1 MMKLVNKYFPELTLV
16 QIEKLI
22 SLYELFTIHNKNINL
37 VSKNSLDNFYVEHVL
52 HSLSISKINNF
63 NDKELVIDV
72 GSGGGF
78 PGIPLAII
86 YPNTQFILI
95 DSIAKKTI
103 MIEKFKDELSL
114 KNIKIINDRIEKLNI
129 SCDYIVSRAV
139 TNMNKFLSLIKKI
152 SFSNKNGYKL
162 FYLKGGDLKNELE
175 GINHKSIEI
184 SNFYDEEF
192 FNEKKIICID
202 RKTIFSHKSI

>member
-1 MMKLVNKYFPELTLV
+1 MIKLVNKYFPELTLV

-63 NDKELVIDV
+63 NDKEIVIDV

-103 MIEKFKDELSL
+103 MIEKFKDKLSL

-129 SCDYIVSRAV
+129 SCDFIVSRAV

-202 RKTIFSHKSI
+202 RKTIISHKSK

>member
-63 NDKELVIDV
+63 NNKELVIDV

-129 SCDYIVSRAV
+129 SCDFIVSRAV

-202 RKTIFSHKSI
+202 RKTIFSHKSK

>member
-1 MMKLVNKYFPELTLV
+1 MKLVNKYFPELTLV

-129 SCDYIVSRAV
+129 SCDFIVSRAV

-202 RKTIFSHKSI
+202 RKTIFFHKSK

>member
-63 NDKELVIDV
+63 NNKELVIDV

-129 SCDYIVSRAV
+129 SCDFIVSRAV
-139 TNMNKFLSLIKKI
+139 TNMNKFLSLIKKV

-202 RKTIFSHKSI
+202 RKTIISHKSK

>member
-1 MMKLVNKYFPELTLV
+1 MKLVNKYFPELTLV

-63 NDKELVIDV
+63 NNKELVIDV

-129 SCDYIVSRAV
+129 SCDFIVSRAV

-202 RKTIFSHKSI
+202 RKTIFSHKSK

>member
-1 MMKLVNKYFPELTLV
+1 MKLVNKYFPELTLV

-103 MIEKFKDELSL
+103 MIEKFKDKLSL

-129 SCDYIVSRAV
+129 SCDFIVSRAV
-139 TNMNKFLSLIKKI
+139 TNMNKFLSLIKKVI
-152 SFSNKNGYKL
+152 FSNKNGYKL

-202 RKTIFSHKSI
+202 RKTIFSHKSK

>member
-63 NDKELVIDV
+63 NNKELVIDV

-129 SCDYIVSRAV
+129 SCDFIVSRAV
-139 TNMNKFLSLIKKI
+139 TNMNKFLSLIKKVI
-152 SFSNKNGYKL
+152 FSNKNGYKL

-202 RKTIFSHKSI
+202 SKTIFSHKSK

>member
-1 MMKLVNKYFPELTLV
+1 MIKLVNKYFPELTLV

-63 NDKELVIDV
+63 NDKEIVIDV

-129 SCDYIVSRAV
+129 SCDFIVSRAV

-202 RKTIFSHKSI
+202 RKTIISHKSK